1 MSGPAG
7 IDASGIDAAGIEAAG
22 IDAAGIDAAGI
33 DAAGIDAYPVRVVG
47 AAHVGETDRGDRVA
61 VRPLWCTTPLAPNG
75 GVLVAAPLRA
85 AAPFGERAIINGA

>member
-7 IDASGIDAAGIEAAG
+7 IDASGIDAAG

-47 AAHVGETDRGDRVA
+47 AAHVGETDRGDRDA